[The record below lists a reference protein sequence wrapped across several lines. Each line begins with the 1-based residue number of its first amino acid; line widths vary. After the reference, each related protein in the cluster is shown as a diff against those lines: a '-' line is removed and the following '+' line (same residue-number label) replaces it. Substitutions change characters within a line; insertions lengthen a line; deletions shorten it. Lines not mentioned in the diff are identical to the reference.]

1 MVRGLIFVALFAG
14 PVAALAADC
23 ESIPKSDARKHCL
36 ATLNNS
42 ASQCY
47 GIGSSDTRNLCLAQ
61 VEKSPAHCRHIRN
74 EGRREQCPTLA
85 R

>member
-1 MVRGLIFVALFAG
+1 VVRGLFFVALFAG

-23 ESIPKSDARKHCL
+23 ESIPKTDARKHCL
-36 ATLNNS
+36 ATLNNN

-47 GIGSSDTRNLCLAQ
+47 GIGSSDTRNLFLAQ

-74 EGRREQCPTLA
+74 EGRREQCLTLA

>member
-1 MVRGLIFVALFAG
+1 MVRGLFFVALFAG

-23 ESIPKSDARKHCL
+23 ESIPK
-36 ATLNNS
+36 T
-42 ASQCY
+42 
-47 GIGSSDTRNLCLAQ
+47 DTRNLCLAQ

-74 EGRREQCPTLA
+74 EGRREQCLTLA